1 MFFNLSDNHYVLT
14 RGKAVQEN
22 RTIKNYLRYSHK
34 FVFACIFAIRDSG
47 RYVLGEERM
56 QLNYLFIFF
65 LLQRTSVVSSSVE
78 QNGCAIQKQSRY
90 DRAQR
95 AHHKESEILA
105 ELRTG
110 PER

>member
-1 MFFNLSDNHYVLT
+1 
-14 RGKAVQEN
+14 
-22 RTIKNYLRYSHK
+22 
-34 FVFACIFAIRDSG
+34 
-47 RYVLGEERM
+47 M
-56 QLNYLFIFF
+56 QLNYLFIFS

-78 QNGCAIQKQSRY
+78 WQNGCAIQKQSRY

-95 AHHKESEILA
+95 AYHKEGEILA